1 MDMKDNMNHVA
12 TGNEKQR
19 LEAAYKGRKVFH
31 GELHDHSNSGGTSDG
46 HCTLDVWKKEMA
58 ELKMD
63 FAAILDHRQVRH
75 MYLPEWDDT
84 LFICGTEP
92 GTSITDSHAS
102 KKSLHYNMLFPNSA
116 ALEKV
121 LAAFPE
127 YNFEGGPEGHFKYP
141 PFTRERFGE
150 LMDAVRDN
158 GGFFV
163 IPHPR
168 QIMETEDVMDFWYR
182 DHSGIEVFYMDLDD
196 KASLDNYPIWEELL
210 QRGKKV
216 WVCAGGDKHE
226 HPKTGALTTIY
237 AEEQRGSA
245 YIPHLRCG
253 DFTSGNAGIRMV
265 LGDTLMGGETPFVKD
280 EKLLLSVGDFHESVA
295 FAGHEYSMVLLDD
308 KGVVFKSAVSP
319 DAMQYFAF
327 PVSETARWLRAEIFD
342 ETRKLRIAMGNPIW
356 NSRLP

>member
-1 MDMKDNMNHVA
+1 
-12 TGNEKQR
+12 
-19 LEAAYKGRKVFH
+19 
-31 GELHDHSNSGGTSDG
+31 
-46 HCTLDVWKKEMA
+46 MA

-102 KKSLHYNMLFPNSA
+102 KKSLHYNMLFSNSA
-116 ALEKV
+116 ELEKV

-196 KASLDNYPIWEELL
+196 KASLDNYPVWEELL

-265 LGDTLMGGETPFVKD
+265 LGDTLEISTK
-280 EKLLLSVGDFHESVA
+280 A
-295 FAGHEYSMVLLDD
+295 
-308 KGVVFKSAVSP
+308 SASP
-319 DAMQYFAF
+319 DMN
-327 PVSETARWLRAEIFD
+327 TAWCCWM
-342 ETRKLRIAMGNPIW
+342 TREWFSKAQ
-356 NSRLP
+356 SRRTPCNISPSPSPKRHAGCGRKSSMRPASCASPWGTRSGTAGYRK

>member
-1 MDMKDNMNHVA
+1 MYNFA
-12 TGNEKQR
+12 AENEKQR
-19 LEAAYKGRKVFH
+19 LEAAYKGRKAFH
-31 GELHDHSNSGGTSDG
+31 GELHDHSASGGTSDG

-92 GTSITDSHAS
+92 GTVITDSHAS
-102 KKSLHYNMLFPNSA
+102 RKDLHYNMLFANSA

-127 YNFEGGPEGHFKYP
+127 YGFEGAPEGHFQYP
-141 PFTRERFGE
+141 SFTRERFGE

-168 QIMETEDVMDFWYR
+168 QITVTDDVMDFWFR
-182 DHSGIEVFYMDLDD
+182 DYSGIEVFYEDLDS
-196 KASLDNYPIWEELL
+196 KASIDDYPVWEELL

-216 WVCAGGDKHE
+216 WACAGGDKHG
-226 HPKTGALTTIY
+226 HPGTGALTTIY
-237 AEEQRGSA
+237 AEEQRGPA

-253 DFTSGNAGIRMV
+253 DFTSGNAGIRML
-265 LGDTLMGGETPFVKD
+265 LGDTLTGGERPFRKD
-280 EKLLLSVGDFHESVA
+280 EKLLIAIGDVHESVR
-295 FAGHEYSMVLLDD
+295 FPGHEYSMALLDD
-308 KGVVFKSAVSP
+308 KKVVFKCEVSP
-319 DAMQYFAF
+319 DAMQYFSF
-327 PVSETARWLRAEIFD
+327 PVSETARWMRAELFD
-342 ETRKLRIAMGNPIW
+342 ETRKQRIAIGNPIW
-356 NSRLP
+356 NSLIP